1 MPLALSLWHEVVGG
15 HMPGTSFLTQI
26 GLEHY
31 LVLSAILFVLG
42 MLGVLLRRNV
52 IVILMSIELML
63 NAVNVT
69 FIAFSKYS
77 QNVDGQIMVFFVMT
91 IAAAEAA
98 VGLALAVSI
107 FKRFK
112 EVNIRF
118 FEHLK
123 G

>member
-1 MPLALSLWHEVVGG
+1 MLSSSIFTEISLN
-15 HMPGTSFLTQI
+15 
-26 GLEHY
+26 HY
-31 LVLSAILFVLG
+31 LVLSSLLFVIG
-42 MLGVLLRRNV
+42 MAGVLLRRNV

-63 NAVNVT
+63 NAVNIS
-69 FIAFSKYS
+69 FIAFSKFT

-98 VGLALAVSI
+98 VGLALAVTI

-112 EVNIRF
+112 EVNIKF
-118 FEHLK
+118 FEHLR

>member
-1 MPLALSLWHEVVGG
+1 MQEISLFSQVG
-15 HMPGTSFLTQI
+15 LN
-26 GLEHY
+26 HY
-31 LVLSAILFVLG
+31 LILSAILFTIGLS
-42 MLGVLLRRNV
+42 GVLLRRNL
-52 IVILMSIELML
+52 IVVMMSIELML
-63 NAVNVT
+63 NAVNISFV
-69 FIAFSKYS
+69 AFSKY
-77 QNVDGQIMVFFVMT
+77 NYNPEGQVIVFFVLT

-98 VGLALAVSI
+98 VGLAIIVSI

>member
-1 MPLALSLWHEVVGG
+1 MLE
-15 HMPGTSFLTQI
+15 TSTFTEITLN
-26 GLEHY
+26 HY
-31 LVLSAILFVLG
+31 LALSAILFSLG
-42 MLGVLLRRNV
+42 MAGVLLRRNL
-52 IVILMSIELML
+52 IVLLMCIELML
-63 NAVNVT
+63 NAVNISFV
-69 FIAFSKYS
+69 AFAKYTGKI
-77 QNVDGQIMVFFVMT
+77 DGQVMVFFVMT

>member
-1 MPLALSLWHEVVGG
+1 MLETNSL
-15 HMPGTSFLTQI
+15 LNI
-26 GLEHY
+26 GLTHY
-31 LVLSAILFVLG
+31 LILSAVLFCIG
-42 MLGVLLRRNV
+42 MTGVLLRRNIV
-52 IVILMSIELML
+52 IVLMCIELML
-63 NAVNVT
+63 NAVNISFV
-69 FIAFSKYS
+69 AFSKFNS
-77 QNVDGQIMVFFVMT
+77 NIDGQNIVFFVMT

-98 VGLALAVSI
+98 VGLAIVVSV

>member
-1 MPLALSLWHEVVGG
+1 MEVVN
-15 HMPGTSFLTQI
+15 FLEV
-26 GLEHY
+26 GLNHY
-31 LVLSAILFVLG
+31 LILSAILFSLG
-42 MLGVLLRRNV
+42 MIGVLLRRNA
-52 IVILMSIELML
+52 IVMLMSIELML
-63 NAVNVT
+63 NAVNLS
-69 FIAFSKYS
+69 FIAFGKY
-77 QNVDGQIMVFFVMT
+77 NANIDGQIMVFFVMT

-98 VGLALAVSI
+98 VGLALIVSI

>member
-1 MPLALSLWHEVVGG
+1 MPEINLTAAVG
-15 HMPGTSFLTQI
+15 LN
-26 GLEHY
+26 HY
-31 LVLSAILFVLG
+31 LVLSAILFTIG
-42 MLGVLLRRNV
+42 MSGVLLRRNL
-52 IVILMSIELML
+52 IVVLMSIELML
-63 NAVNVT
+63 NAVNISLV
-69 FIAFSKYS
+69 AFSKYNLNS
-77 QNVDGQIMVFFVMT
+77 EGQVMVFFVMT

-98 VGLALAVSI
+98 VGLAIIVSI

>member
-1 MPLALSLWHEVVGG
+1 MPILENLLSGGLKVG
-15 HMPGTSFLTQI
+15 LD
-26 GLEHY
+26 HY
-31 LVLSAILFVLG
+31 LYLSAMLFVLG
-42 MLGVLLRRNV
+42 MIGVLMRRNV

-63 NAVNVT
+63 NAVNLS
-69 FIAFSKYS
+69 FIAFSRYS
-77 QNVDGQIMVFFVMT
+77 ENIDGQIMVFFVMT

-98 VGLALAVSI
+98 VGLALAVTI
-107 FKRFK
+107 FKKFR

>member
-1 MPLALSLWHEVVGG
+1 MPMIDAAALRV
-15 HMPGTSFLTQI
+15 

-31 LVLSAILFVLG
+31 LVLSAVLFVLG
-42 MLGVLLRRNV
+42 MIGVLMRRNV

-63 NAVNVT
+63 NAVNVS
-69 FIAFSKYS
+69 FIAFSRYAE
-77 QNVDGQIMVFFVMT
+77 NVNGQAMVFFVMT

-98 VGLALAVSI
+98 VGLALAVTV
-107 FKRFK
+107 FKKFR

>member
-1 MPLALSLWHEVVGG
+1 MQIE
-15 HMPGTSFLTQI
+15 FLNNI
-26 GLEHY
+26 GLTHY
-31 LVLSAILFVLG
+31 LILGALLFAIGVA
-42 MLGVLLRRNV
+42 GVLMRRNL
-52 IVILMSIELML
+52 IVIMMSIELML
-63 NAVNVT
+63 NAVNIT
-69 FIAFSKYS
+69 FVSFSKYLGKS
-77 QNVDGQIMVFFVMT
+77 DDQVFVFFVMT

-112 EVNIRF
+112 EINIRF

>member
-1 MPLALSLWHEVVGG
+1 MQS
-15 HMPGTSFLTQI
+15 TSFLTEI

-31 LVLSAILFVLG
+31 LVLSAILFSIG
-42 MLGVLLRRNV
+42 MTGVLLRRNA
-52 IVILMSIELML
+52 IVLLMSIELML

-69 FIAFSKYS
+69 FVAFSHYTGK
-77 QNVDGQIMVFFVMT
+77 VEGQIMVFFVMT

-112 EVNIRF
+112 EVNIRY
-118 FEHLK
+118 FEQLR

>member
-1 MPLALSLWHEVVGG
+1 MQSTNLITEITLN
-15 HMPGTSFLTQI
+15 
-26 GLEHY
+26 HY
-31 LVLSAILFVLG
+31 LVLSAILFTIG
-42 MLGVLLRRNV
+42 MAGVLLRRNA

-63 NAVNVT
+63 NAVNISFV
-69 FIAFSKYS
+69 AFSKYLAIA
-77 QNVDGQIMVFFVMT
+77 DGQIMVFFVMT

-98 VGLALAVSI
+98 VGLALFVSI
-107 FKRFK
+107 YKRFK

>member
-1 MPLALSLWHEVVGG
+1 MNAD
-15 HMPGTSFLTQI
+15 FINNI
-26 GLEHY
+26 GLTHY
-31 LVLSAILFVLG
+31 LVLASILFVMG
-42 MLGVLLRRNV
+42 MAGVLLRRNV
-52 IVILMSIELML
+52 IVLLMSVELML
-63 NAVNVT
+63 NSVNLT
-69 FIAFSKYS
+69 FIAFSKYM
-77 QNVDGQIMVFFVMT
+77 GLLEGHIMVFFVMT

-107 FKRFK
+107 FKRFN

>member
-1 MPLALSLWHEVVGG
+1 MQE
-15 HMPGTSFLTQI
+15 TNIITQI

-31 LVLSAILFVLG
+31 LVLSAILFAMG
-42 MLGVLLRRNV
+42 MAGVLLRRNL
-52 IVILMSIELML
+52 IVLLMSIELML
-63 NAVNVT
+63 NAVNISFV
-69 FIAFSKYS
+69 AFSKF
-77 QNVDGQIMVFFVMT
+77 NANIEGQIMVFFVMT

>member
-1 MPLALSLWHEVVGG
+1 MNGI
-15 HMPGTSFLTQI
+15 SFLTDI
-26 GLEHY
+26 TPNHY
-31 LVLSAILFVLG
+31 LVLSAVLFSIGLA
-42 MLGVLLRRNV
+42 GVLLRRNL
-52 IVILMSIELML
+52 IVLFMSIELML
-63 NAVNVT
+63 NAVNISFVT
-69 FIAFSKYS
+69 FSKVHGR
-77 QNVDGQIMVFFVMT
+77 VDGQVMVFFVMT

>member
-1 MPLALSLWHEVVGG
+1 MNTEIFSN
-15 HMPGTSFLTQI
+15 I
-26 GLEHY
+26 GLTHY
-31 LVLSAILFVLG
+31 LVLAALLFVTG
-42 MLGVLLRRNV
+42 MAGVLLRRNV
-52 IVILMSIELML
+52 IVLLMSIELML
-63 NAVNVT
+63 NSVNLT
-69 FIAFSKYS
+69 FVAFSKFLGIL
-77 QNVDGQIMVFFVMT
+77 DGHIMVFFVMT

-107 FKRFK
+107 FKRFN

>member
-1 MPLALSLWHEVVGG
+1 MPE
-15 HMPGTSFLTQI
+15 TNIITEI
-26 GLEHY
+26 GLNHY
-31 LVLSAILFVLG
+31 LVLSAILFSLG
-42 MLGVLLRRNV
+42 MAGVLLRRNL
-52 IVILMSIELML
+52 IVLLMSIELML
-63 NAVNVT
+63 NAVNISFVS
-69 FIAFSKYS
+69 FSNFTGKL
-77 QNVDGQIMVFFVMT
+77 DGQVMVFFVLT

>member
-1 MPLALSLWHEVVGG
+1 MANIDSLMTVG
-15 HMPGTSFLTQI
+15 LN
-26 GLEHY
+26 HY
-31 LVLSAILFVLG
+31 LYLSAMLFTLG

-52 IVILMSIELML
+52 IIILMSIELML
-63 NAVNVT
+63 NAVNIS
-69 FIAFSKYS
+69 FIAFSRYAE
-77 QNVDGQIMVFFVMT
+77 NTDGQVIVFFVMT

-98 VGLALAVSI
+98 VGLALAVTV
-107 FKRFK
+107 FKKFR